1 MTLFKRE
8 ADMKKTAAPDAIN
21 TMRPRLFQFL
31 TLLVSVLVAIAMWYL
46 VSVRDRLEAQVEVN
60 IDYYGIPPNL
70 VVTEGLISK
79 VTVRLRGPET
89 LLKSIPR
96 DRLTQSI
103 NLSHIK
109 KGINVVPL
117 GSDYHLGP
125 NFRAFELIDIQPPKI
140 VLKVDA
146 LSEKRVPLLTVMDS
160 PLKGGGLTVEN
171 VTVSPATAIIRG
183 PEEEIAK
190 ISSLPLTIML
200 DPKSTGRT
208 VTQTITLDTPS
219 LVTSIPAAAQVSY
232 TITSGRTVLSRTCK
246 IGIAGDDTHNF
257 VLKPAEINI
266 LVEVPE
272 AYAKNAKYLSQLEVS
287 VTPPA
292 LEPGQSDRVKL
303 RFRLPEGMTLLNKAS
318 EDVLISRPH
327 EKH

>member
-1 MTLFKRE
+1 MTSFNRVTG
-8 ADMKKTAAPDAIN
+8 ANASCSASRKK
-21 TMRPRLFQFL
+21 PRLFQLL
-31 TLLVSVLVAIAMWYL
+31 TLIVSVLAAMAMWYV
-46 VSVRDRLEAQVEVN
+46 VSVHDRLEAQLEVN
-60 IDYYGIPPNL
+60 IDYYGIPANL
-70 VVTEGLISK
+70 VVTKGLVRK
-79 VTVRLRGPET
+79 VIVRLRGPET
-89 LLKSIPR
+89 LLKSIPG
-96 DRLTQSI
+96 DKLTQSI

-109 KGINVVPL
+109 KGVNIVPL

-140 VLKVDA
+140 VLNVDT

-171 VTVSPATAIIRG
+171 VTVSPATVIIKG

-190 ISSLPLTIML
+190 ISNLPLTIML
-200 DPKSTGRT
+200 DPKSTGCT
-208 VTQTITLDTPS
+208 VTQTIMIDTPS
-219 LVTSIPAAAQVSY
+219 LVTSTPASAQVSY
-232 TITSGRTVLSRTCK
+232 AITSGRTVLSRTCK
-246 IGIAGDDTHNF
+246 IGVAGDDTHNF

-303 RFRLPEGMTLLNKAS
+303 RFRLPEGMILLNKIS
-318 EDVLISRPH
+318 EEVQISRPAI
-327 EKH
+327 KQK